1 MSEQDFSPISITPSQ
16 SIALNEVIPLM
27 EEQLEVGKRVVST
40 GTVRLRKHTEERT
53 ETIEVPLT
61 SVQWRVEHVSVN
73 QVVPQVPAIRQE
85 GETTVYPVVEER
97 VTIFRELVLLEE
109 VRVTRSVA
117 TKTEVSEHVLRREQ
131 IAEERTPDAIRK
143 QASSSPRAT

>member
-1 MSEQDFSPISITPSQ
+1 MSEQDFSRVSTTPSLDVTQ
-16 SIALNEVIPLM
+16 DAIIPLM

-40 GTVRLRKHTEERT
+40 GTVRLRKHTEERA

-61 SVQWRVEHVSVN
+61 SVQWQVEHVPVN
-73 QVVPQVPAIRQE
+73 QVVREAPAIRQE

-97 VTIFRELVLLEE
+97 VTIFRELVLTEE

-117 TKTEVSEHVLRREQ
+117 TRTEVSNHVLRREQ
-131 IAEERTPDAIRK
+131 IEEERDDL
-143 QASSSPRAT
+143 

>member
-1 MSEQDFSPISITPSQ
+1 MSKQDFSPISLTPSQ
-16 SIALNEVIPLM
+16 GSALNEVIPLM

-61 SVQWRVEHVSVN
+61 TVQWQVEHIPIN
-73 QVVPQVPAIRQE
+73 RVVLEEPAIRQE
-85 GETTVYPVVEER
+85 GETTVYPVLEER
-97 VTIFRELVLLEE
+97 VTMLRELVLLEE

-117 TKTEVSEHVLRREQ
+117 TRSEVSEHVLRREQ
-131 IAEERTPDAIRK
+131 IAEERDDL
-143 QASSSPRAT
+143 